1 MSGTLYKIGEAA
13 EQLGVKTSVL
23 RFWETVFP
31 EIQPVRTP
39 SGQRLYSEGNM
50 VLLRRIRQLVHEEKL
65 TINGAK
71 RRLRQENAAPASV
84 LLREARRELLA
95 IRELLVR
102 RS

>member
-1 MSGTLYKIGEAA
+1 M
-13 EQLGVKTSVL
+13 
-23 RFWETVFP
+23 
-31 EIQPVRTP
+31 
-39 SGQRLYSEGNM
+39 
-50 VLLRRIRQLVHEEKL
+50 L